1 MDERQEVK
9 SLKKALRVLVFLN
22 RQTESTVT
30 EVACAIGV
38 PRTTAYRL
46 LETLDA
52 EGYVEKQPHSDIY
65 RLTSRVRR
73 LSSGFGDDELAV
85 EVASPLIHKVGA
97 EIGWPLAMATPRGA
111 NMIVRVST
119 DHDTSRVID
128 RYTIGFSTP
137 MLNAPT
143 GFCYFAHCDLGERE
157 SILEQAECSGSNL
170 RAFHDNDYRSFMV
183 NQVRNLGFCHMRFA
197 EYREGGL
204 AVPLI
209 VSGRA
214 VGGIIMRYMK
224 SMPRSVKVEEVYV
237 PILQKLSSDISVAYE
252 AHQKSSEPQSLRFTR
267 PFTASTRTQ
276 MLSGQV

>member
-183 NQVRNLGFCHMRFA
+183 NQVRRISRGRTGGPAYRQRPGGRRHYNAIYEIHASVGEGRGGVRSHLAKVVLRHLGC
-197 EYREGGL
+197 L
-204 AVPLI
+204 
-209 VSGRA
+209 
-214 VGGIIMRYMK
+214 
-224 SMPRSVKVEEVYV
+224 
-237 PILQKLSSDISVAYE
+237 
-252 AHQKSSEPQSLRFTR
+252 
-267 PFTASTRTQ
+267 
-276 MLSGQV
+276 